1 MIKRRLFLICSVS
14 LLLAACQGNG
24 TQSKADAEGLVVMPV
39 EYYSG
44 AAVSNVMVEVYDEAG
59 EEVGSEISYEGEAV
73 FPEVQSDK
81 TYLIRIT
88 PEQYTEE
95 ETWST
100 KKTIVFDASSPQ
112 VVIETNAAGH
122 EQALAVPVQ
131 LQKPELPHGCEITS
145 LTAVLAY
152 YGAETD
158 KTTMADKYLPKQA
171 FQQEGSRQIGPD
183 PHQYYAG
190 DPSSPKGT
198 YSFAGPI
205 VQAANDY
212 IEEHEMG
219 LVAEN
224 KSGSSTEEIEQY
236 VKIGIPVISWVTLD
250 LSEPRK
256 KGGWYIAGTN
266 TFHEMYT
273 NLHAVVIVDITDKSV
288 EVMDPLKGIVQLDKK
303 QFFASYQALGEQ
315 AVIVY

>member
-1 MIKRRLFLICSVS
+1 MKWRLTLTCSLS
-14 LLLAACQGNG
+14 LLLLACHGNDTQGKTEG
-24 TQSKADAEGLVVMPV
+24 AGLVVMPV

-59 EEVGSEISYEGEAV
+59 EQIGSEISYEGEAV
-73 FPEVQSDK
+73 FPNVQSDK
-81 TYLIRIT
+81 TYLIRIG
-88 PEQYTEE
+88 PEQYIEDD
-95 ETWST
+95 TWGT
-100 KKTIVFDASSPQ
+100 QKTIVFDASSPQ
-112 VVIETNAAGH
+112 VVIETNAVDH

-131 LQKPELPHGCEITS
+131 MQKPELPHGCEITS
-145 LTAVLAY
+145 LTSVLAY

-158 KTTMADKYLPKQA
+158 KVTMSSKYLPKQA
-171 FQQEGSRQIGPD
+171 FKQEGSRKIGPN
-183 PHQYYAG
+183 PNEYYAG
-190 DPSSPKGT
+190 EPSSPKGT

-212 IEEHEMG
+212 IDEHEMN
-219 LVAEN
+219 LIAEN
-224 KSGSSTEEIEQY
+224 KSGSSVEEIEQY
-236 VKIGIPVISWVTLD
+236 IKLGVPVISWVTLD

-303 QFFASYQALGEQ
+303 QFFASYKALGEQ
-315 AVIVY
+315 AVVVY